1 MENIF
6 HKIESQKLP
15 KRPEI
20 HNQETQLSKSNFKF
34 CYIIGKGGFGKV
46 WKVEYKKTKEA
57 FALKQMSKLK
67 IIDKKSEKSINSE
80 RKFLSKLHNPFI
92 VNMHYAFQDKE
103 TLYLVMDL
111 LIGGDLRY
119 HISRHR
125 KFSEEQTRFF
135 IGGIILA
142 LEYIHSNNVIHRD
155 IKPENLVLD
164 NNGYVRLTDFGIA
177 KENLIDN
184 SSETSGT
191 PGYMSPEVM
200 NSSNHSFP
208 VDFFAIGVIGY
219 EFMKGV
225 RPYIGRSRKEIKE
238 QILSRQAKIKEEDLG
253 KSWSSESADFIN
265 KLLIRRP
272 ENRLGFKGVFE
283 LKEHPWF
290 KYYPWDDLE
299 NKSLP
304 SPFIPENKDNFDK
317 RYCESV
323 DRIGE
328 DTRMRYED
336 ILIDGE
342 YQKVFVNFFYNKDLE
357 REKNYDKEKGKSNN
371 NGNSKKKN
379 RNGNLNNINNY
390 NMSSGKNNGIFNT
403 INISNI
409 TNGNEYNES
418 QMNNKKSNN
427 NKIDSHNSNTKHKR
441 PLSHSYSTKDVNNS
455 KKKEYENNHNKN
467 KNNDKNNDNGKQN
480 QNLFNFLLQ
489 NNNNN
494 IIFNYNPQIVNR
506 IYSSSFLSPQQ
517 RNIKQY
523 LNKYHTNNEILK
535 KSERH
540 KKNKFSRVSSASSLF
555 NKNYQYLLN
564 QIKSITKTNINNKG
578 NKNSK
583 QIYNIYSR
591 KN

>member
-1 MENIF
+1 
-6 HKIESQKLP
+6 
-15 KRPEI
+15 
-20 HNQETQLSKSNFKF
+20 
-34 CYIIGKGGFGKV
+34 
-46 WKVEYKKTKEA
+46 
-57 FALKQMSKLK
+57 
-67 IIDKKSEKSINSE
+67 
-80 RKFLSKLHNPFI
+80 
-92 VNMHYAFQDKE
+92 
-103 TLYLVMDL
+103 
-111 LIGGDLRY
+111 
-119 HISRHR
+119 
-125 KFSEEQTRFF
+125 
-135 IGGIILA
+135 
-142 LEYIHSNNVIHRD
+142 
-155 IKPENLVLD
+155 
-164 NNGYVRLTDFGIA
+164 
-177 KENLIDN
+177 
-184 SSETSGT
+184 
-191 PGYMSPEVM
+191 MSPEVM

-409 TNGNEYNES
+409 S
-418 QMNNKKSNN
+418 
-427 NKIDSHNSNTKHKR
+427 
-441 PLSHSYSTKDVNNS
+441 
-455 KKKEYENNHNKN
+455 
-467 KNNDKNNDNGKQN
+467 NGK
-480 QNLFNFLLQ
+480 
-489 NNNNN
+489 N
-494 IIFNYNPQIVNR
+494 IMKVKLIIKKIIIINWI
-506 IYSSSFLSPQQ
+506 IIL
-517 RNIKQY
+517 NIKD
-523 LNKYHTNNEILK
+523 LYHIHIVLK
-535 KSERH
+535 M
-540 KKNKFSRVSSASSLF
+540 
-555 NKNYQYLLN
+555 
-564 QIKSITKTNINNKG
+564 
-578 NKNSK
+578 
-583 QIYNIYSR
+583 
-591 KN
+591 